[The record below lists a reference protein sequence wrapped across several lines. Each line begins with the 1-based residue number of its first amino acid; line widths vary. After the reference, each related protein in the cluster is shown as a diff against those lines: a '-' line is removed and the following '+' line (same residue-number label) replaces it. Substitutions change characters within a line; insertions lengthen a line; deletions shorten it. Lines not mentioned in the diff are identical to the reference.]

1 MSQGRRLKINRA
13 APFLAKGDLD
23 LGPTLLAAVRLRTT
37 TSHHCTFADGH
48 GMAPRMTHA
57 SAAQICFVEE
67 APGRAREGGA
77 ASVVRS
83 HVARLRHRR
92 RRDADVRAF
101 RESKV
106 EVVEDVRS
114 RGREEEEDEVEDLAV
129 QEIPALA
136 ENRLVQATIQP
147 SILYQDNCEW

>member
-1 MSQGRRLKINRA
+1 
-13 APFLAKGDLD
+13 
-23 LGPTLLAAVRLRTT
+23 
-37 TSHHCTFADGH
+37 
-48 GMAPRMTHA
+48 MTHA

-101 RESKV
+101 RESRV
-106 EVVEDVRS
+106 EVVDDVLP
-114 RGREEEEDEVEDLAV
+114 RGRDQGEGEGDDLAV
-129 QEIPALA
+129 QKITALA
-136 ENRLVQATIQP
+136 ENRLVRAAIQP
-147 SILYQDNCEW
+147 SIPYQDNCEW